1 MQKQQPDAEE
11 LYRLVE
17 RQHGFFTAAQATQCG
32 FSQQLQSYHTTSGH
46 WLRKGRGIFRLMRF
60 PAPIGQDDLY
70 ASYLWT
76 SNRRGKQEGVFSHGT
91 ALFLHQVSTY
101 SPSVLDLTVPPTFRR
116 YSSPPSRVC
125 LHKRVLSD
133 ADCEIMQGLKVTR
146 LLKTVIDLL
155 EDEVIDR
162 DYVFDGLRT
171 GLQNLKI
178 THWQL
183 KSKEFTA
190 GQRERLLSAL
200 EKIKYARLDEIR

>member
-1 MQKQQPDAEE
+1 
-11 LYRLVE
+11 
-17 RQHGFFTAAQATQCG
+17 
-32 FSQQLQSYHTTSGH
+32 
-46 WLRKGRGIFRLMRF
+46 MRF